1 MALRTRASPVIIVRI
16 TIEKER
22 LSTLA
27 TTFSLFSPKDYL
39 FLSLLAFKY
48 YFLLF
53 FSYILANT

>member
-1 MALRTRASPVIIVRI
+1 MALRTRASTTIITRI
-16 TIEKER
+16 AIEKEQ

-39 FLSLLAFKY
+39 FLSLLTFKD